1 MNRLFDFGAIPR
13 TTIDAKMKG
22 FDVDAPTDDVKRR
35 IVSAR
40 FRMYLQIMRVRTIHH
55 VALIYDARST
65 YDLKVMMGVAAYLQ
79 EQDYHSIY
87 LEENALEDQRLPDL
101 RTWAGKGII
110 ANFD

>member
-65 YDLKVMMGVAAYLQ
+65 YDLKLLVRVAAYQQ
-79 EQDYHSIY
+79 EQNYHRKK
-87 LEENALEDQRLPDL
+87 LEENDFEDQRLPDL
-101 RTWAGKGII
+101 RSWAGKGII